1 LSTSFSFLFYLT
13 WPRLLFYYGP
23 IKGKNGMDSE
33 RTKVM
38 TMAQAVRRLVTPD
51 KAIALGTSLEGMI
64 PFAAAHEIIRQGIA
78 GLTLIGPIS
87 DMLFDQLIGGGC
99 VARVRAAW
107 VGNVSTGVGYHFR
120 RALEQ
125 GLPGPLEV
133 EDHSNFSMALSLHAG
148 ALGVPFLPSRTL
160 LGSDIIEGNPHFKVA
175 PCPFSGEPLL
185 LVKAICPDLAI
196 IHVQRADS
204 QGNCHLWGNMGVTV
218 EAAKAS
224 KEVMVVAEEI
234 VDSEIIRSDPNRT
247 VIPGFLVSAVVE
259 EPWGAHPSPVQGH
272 YGHDDPVYVEYARS
286 TKTLEGSRKWFE
298 EWVFSVKDRREYLA
312 RFSEDQLR
320 ALKVRHSAPAAVT
333 EFGY

>member
-1 LSTSFSFLFYLT
+1 MLKK
-13 WPRLLFYYGP
+13 R
-23 IKGKNGMDSE
+23 KNGMAPE
-33 RTKVM
+33 KTKIM
-38 TMAQAVRRLVTPD
+38 TMTQAVRRLVTPG

-64 PFAAAHEIIRQGIA
+64 PFAAGHEIIRQGIPD
-78 GLTLIGPIS
+78 LTLIGPIS
-87 DMLFDQLIGGGC
+87 DMLFDQLVGGGC
-99 VARVRAAW
+99 ISKIRAAW

-125 GLPGPLEV
+125 GLPRPLEM

-148 ALGVPFLPSRTL
+148 ALGVPYLPARTL
-160 LGSDIIEGNPHFKVA
+160 LGSDIIKGNSHFKVF

-185 LVKAICPDLAI
+185 LIQAIIPDLAI

-204 QGNCHLWGNMGVTV
+204 QGNCHLWGNMGIAV

-224 KEVMVVAEEI
+224 KTVMIVTEEI
-234 VDSEIIRSDPNRT
+234 VDREIIRSDPNRT

-272 YGHDDPVYVEYARS
+272 YGHDDPVYVEYARV

-298 EWVFSVKDRREYLA
+298 DWVYGVKDRREYLGKIPEG
-312 RFSEDQLR
+312 RLR
-320 ALKVRHSAPAAVT
+320 ALQVQHSAPAAMT